1 MLQTYIWICRYKK
14 EKKTL
19 KSLLQLASIII
30 WNYNT
35 TYTNILTNSVLQ
47 FTTLHLQ
54 FQTALKLNLQDH
66 DKLKLSPSVQ
76 QIT

>member
-1 MLQTYIWICRYKK
+1 MLVQKK
-14 EKKTL
+14 KHWNSN
-19 KSLLQLASIII
+19 SLVLLASIII

-35 TYTNILTNSVLQ
+35 TYTNILKNSVLQ

-54 FQTALKLNLQDH
+54 FQTALKLNLQEH
-66 DKLKLSPSVQ
+66 DKLQLYPRVQ

>member
-1 MLQTYIWICRYKK
+1 MQVQKRKK
-14 EKKTL
+14 KNWNSN
-19 KSLLQLASIII
+19 SLVWLASIII

-35 TYTNILTNSVLQ
+35 TYTNILMNSVLQ

-66 DKLKLSPSVQ
+66 DKLKLYPSVQ